1 MSSLFRLTIATMLAR
16 KMWVVV
22 LLASILT
29 PIIFPLL
36 TPYETNITL
45 LEPARAQTA
54 WTCTWIVAILWTL
67 SQAARFGESNSN
79 SGMGSYFRSQGV
91 GALRQIFALWGAVM
105 LSLLPVVLISVGV
118 CLIFAM
124 PADPKEASM
133 WVWTNL
139 QFATLLLLAI
149 GPLALLGVGASSR
162 FGALIGYVVPTGLC
176 LYGLYGVTYLGMTI
190 RLRDDNKILEWLYA
204 LSPQYH
210 LADLTPRL
218 IFKMGHLPWPEF
230 SGFLLYFL
238 AITVVASSL
247 ATLLFRTDPLGN

>member
-1 MSSLFRLTIATMLAR
+1 MATMFAR

-22 LLASILT
+22 ILASILT
-29 PIIFPLL
+29 PLIFPLF
-36 TPYETNITL
+36 TPYETNTAL

-54 WTCTWIVAILWTL
+54 WSCTWIVAILWTL

-91 GALRQIFALWGAVM
+91 GSLRQIFALWSAVM
-105 LSLLPVVLISVGV
+105 LSLLPVVLISTGV

-149 GPLALLGVGASSR
+149 GPLALLGVGVSSR
-162 FGALIGYVVPTGLC
+162 CGALIGYVVPTGLC

-218 IFKMGHLPWPEF
+218 IFKMGHLPWSEF
-230 SGFLLYFL
+230 SGFLLYFF
-238 AITVVASSL
+238 AITIVASSL